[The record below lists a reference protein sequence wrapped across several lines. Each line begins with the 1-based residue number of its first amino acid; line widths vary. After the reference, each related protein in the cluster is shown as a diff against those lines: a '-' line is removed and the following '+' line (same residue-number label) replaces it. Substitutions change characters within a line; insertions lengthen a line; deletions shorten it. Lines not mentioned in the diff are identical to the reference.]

1 MFIVELT
8 YKVSLCEVDKH
19 LDAHISYLNKQYDLG
34 NFIASGRKE
43 PRDGGIIL
51 SKLPNKETLLE
62 ILNKDP
68 FKEHNLA
75 DYKLIEFAPS
85 KTGKGFENLID

>member
-8 YKVSLCEVDKH
+8 YKVPLEQIDLHLATHVEFLDKF
-19 LDAHISYLNKQYDLG
+19 YDSG

-51 SKLPNKETLLE
+51 AAAKSKSEVEKIISE
-62 ILNKDP
+62 DP
-68 FKEHNLA
+68 FFKHQLA
-75 DYKLIEFAPS
+75 DYKITEFTPS
-85 KTGKGFENLID
+85 KQAHNIQERIA

>member
-8 YKVSLCEVDKH
+8 YKVPLSEVDTY
-19 LDAHISYLNKQYDLG
+19 LEAHINYLNEQYELG
-34 NFIASGRKE
+34 HFIASGRKE

-68 FKEHNLA
+68 FKVHNLA
-75 DYKLIEFAPS
+75 DYKLIEFTPS
-85 KTGKGFENLID
+85 KVGKGFENLIA